1 MIIAVTVLLFVVWK
15 TWELA
20 QSDPVAFKALSKDE
34 KELGLKDLPAGLIVL
49 LVVTFIVAFLGELR
63 VFSFNPFIE
72 IVLTALVVLLLVYY
86 FFQKRKLRKNMKNAP
101 CWLSSFTQFRE
112 SSLYLTRY
120 PRVPLRATRNI
131 RGNSGFTLN
140 SSIIGYISSVMTS
153 LISFGAMLSACSVV
167 MKAM

>member
-1 MIIAVTVLLFVVWK
+1 MKPKTIGLILKVCLVCAVLAFPLMFFNMILGATAMIVAVAVLLFVVWK
-15 TWELA
+15 TWKLA
-20 QSDPVAFKALSKDE
+20 QSDPDAFKALSKDE

-49 LVVTFIVAFLGELR
+49 LVVTFIIAFLGELR

-112 SSLYLTRY
+112 SS
-120 PRVPLRATRNI
+120 
-131 RGNSGFTLN
+131 
-140 SSIIGYISSVMTS
+140 
-153 LISFGAMLSACSVV
+153 
-167 MKAM
+167 